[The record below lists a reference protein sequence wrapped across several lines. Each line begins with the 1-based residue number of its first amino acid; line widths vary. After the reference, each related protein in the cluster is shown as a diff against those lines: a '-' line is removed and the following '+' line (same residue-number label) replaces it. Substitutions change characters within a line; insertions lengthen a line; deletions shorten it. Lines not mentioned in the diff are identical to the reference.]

1 MFTSSDASSLVRE
14 LWWWEHAE
22 YVFGALVAAACAGEY
37 IADFNKRPWV
47 KAHKDR
53 IAKISTLV
61 LVAALVF
68 ELICIT
74 RANGKSD
81 EVIGKLRDE
90 AEAADNLAQ
99 SAVQNSNTALGTSA
113 TAISQAKDAAGAAAA
128 AKKEADAVA
137 KETARIRGTVEVVGK
152 KAEQINQALGEA
164 QYFLGSPELRDPEK
178 LRKDLAPFKGKSAI
192 FKSYKNDGDG
202 YFVCKALLSV
212 AQSAGMIPIDQC
224 GEQDATPMVFKGVPG
239 FLNSVFVSAPDDDTM
254 EALAKVMR
262 GATFMGA
269 TSAGFGNVPHP
280 SLIVFFVGR
289 KPHVTVSIP
298 VASKPRKSGLKNK
311 Q

>member
-1 MFTSSDASSLVRE
+1 MSFPMFIPGWNSLDSVRRVHGDLE
-14 LWWWEHAE
+14 L
-22 YVFGALVAAACAGEY
+22 
-37 IADFNKRPWV
+37 I
-47 KAHKDR
+47 
-53 IAKISTLV
+53 
-61 LVAALVF
+61 ALVF
-68 ELICIT
+68 FALLVLFEVLAFLEKEHTKKILLEKIGLWFFAVAVLAELIAYPYGQRNDT
-74 RANGKSD
+74 LSGQ
-81 EVIGKLRDE
+81 EIGSLDIKAQR
-90 AEAADNLAQ
+90 AADNA
-99 SAVQNSNTALGTSA
+99 SKAVADSS
-113 TAISQAKDAAGAAAA
+113 TAISQAKDAAGAAAT

-289 KPHVTVSIP
+289 KPHVIVSIP

>member
-1 MFTSSDASSLVRE
+1 MSFPMFIPGWNSLDSVRRVHGDLE
-14 LWWWEHAE
+14 L
-22 YVFGALVAAACAGEY
+22 
-37 IADFNKRPWV
+37 I
-47 KAHKDR
+47 
-53 IAKISTLV
+53 
-61 LVAALVF
+61 ALVF
-68 ELICIT
+68 FALLVLFEVLAFLEKEHTKKILLEKIVLWFFAVAVLAELIAYPYGQRNDT
-74 RANGKSD
+74 LSGQ
-81 EVIGKLRDE
+81 EIGSLDIKAQR
-90 AEAADNLAQ
+90 AADNA
-99 SAVQNSNTALGTSA
+99 SKAVADSS
-113 TAISQAKDAAGAAAA
+113 TAISQAKDAAGAAAT

-224 GEQDATPMVFKGVPG
+224 GEQDATPMVFKGAPG

-254 EALAKVMR
+254 EALAKVMG

-269 TSAGFGNVPHP
+269 ASAGFGNVPHP

>member
-1 MFTSSDASSLVRE
+1 MMLTSSDASSLVRE

-81 EVIGKLRDE
+81 EVISKLRDE

-99 SAVQNSNTALGTSA
+99 SAVQNSNTALGTST
-113 TAISQAKDAAGAAAA
+113 TALSQAKDAVTKSGKAA
-128 AKKEADAVA
+128 DSL
-137 KETARIRGTVEVVGK
+137 G
-152 KAEQINQALGEA
+152 KAEAEA
-164 QYFLGSPELRDPEK
+164 NK
-178 LRKDLAPFKGKSAI
+178 
-192 FKSYKNDGDG
+192 
-202 YFVCKALLSV
+202 
-212 AQSAGMIPIDQC
+212 AQSASSNALTLSRSAREEADSFERDI
-224 GEQDATPMVFKGVPG
+224 
-239 FLNSVFVSAPDDDTM
+239 VSAKEQAARAESHLADALQRAANAER
-254 EALAKVMR
+254 EAAKLTNR
-262 GATFMGA
+262 F
-269 TSAGFGNVPHP
+269 
-280 SLIVFFVGR
+280 
-289 KPHVTVSIP
+289 
-298 VASKPRKSGLKNK
+298 
-311 Q
+311 